1 MIEQIN
7 NKSKV
12 EVLWTVSPYD
22 YSIPEKKDIIE
33 KISKKYN
40 VIKENIKITPNFI
53 SLDEKGK
60 EFSVSNDIISNIQN
74 PEFQRNLFKEYLS
87 INKIEDYDF
96 ESISKIDNE
105 INAKINYDAYEKYK
119 RYNLKW
125 IKWSNFL
132 SYGPDNYFD
141 FTKLS
146 GLVLIQGVS
155 PYKNQ
160 TGKTTFSIDLLH
172 FLLFGN
178 TTKYK
183 TQGELFNSHLPESTT
198 VEVEGCLNI
207 DGFDYVIKRKL
218 TRPALSKRTAKSKVT
233 QKVEYYKIINNEQI
247 ELTDFIDVE
256 SNNGENV
263 NETNKIIKESIGTE
277 YDFDLMLST
286 TMSNLNDLISLKS
299 TERGQLFSKWIGL
312 LPLEEKDVLAKSK
325 FNSEIKNSLLSNN
338 YNKETLSNE
347 IKAFEIS
354 TTEKEKEITERE
366 MEKIALQKEK
376 IASQEEIHKTYLL
389 SLEKID
395 PEVSKIDIT
404 TVNNNFN
411 LTLQN
416 GISTKKQIEEIKEKI
431 NNIKVEYT
439 VEEQEKIE
447 KERDE
452 INYNLIKNNND
463 ISQQE
468 KNINDLTKSEFCPTC
483 GRKYEN
489 VDNSARIKD
498 AQDKVK
504 KLKDENIIINEK
516 LVTINASLEDVKARR
531 VAYFESNK
539 LKVQKSALEVK
550 KEQLGKEY
558 LELQNKI
565 NEYKKNSE
573 AIDKNNQLQIKIKLV
588 EDNLK
593 ELRIYETNIS
603 NDIISLK
610 NDVQNNNENILN
622 RKKVIQKLED
632 ELKLVRNWKIYLD
645 MIGKNGISK
654 MVLRKTLPIINA
666 KLSETLDG
674 VCDFDIEVN
683 INEKNEVALWLIK
696 DNIYSNLAS
705 GSGLE
710 LTCGA
715 LALRSVLSNISTI
728 PRANFFVADEIL
740 GAVANDNLEYLHQ
753 LIVKISKDYDFIL
766 NVTHDETIKD
776 WFGKTVLIKKV
787 NNVSKIIS

>member
-1 MIEQIN
+1 MIEHIN

-12 EVLWTVSPYD
+12 EVVWTVSPYD
-22 YSIPEKKDIIE
+22 YSIPKKKDIVE
-33 KISKKYN
+33 KISRKYN
-40 VIKENIKITPNFI
+40 IPKESVKITPNFI

-60 EFSVSNDIISNIQN
+60 KFSISTDIISNIQN

-87 INKIEDYDF
+87 LNKIEDCDF
-96 ESISKIDNE
+96 DLITNIDNE
-105 INAKINYDAYEKYK
+105 INSKINYDAYEKYK

-198 VEVEGCLNI
+198 VEVEGCITI
-207 DGFDYVIKRKL
+207 DGFDYIIKRKL
-218 TRPALSKRTAKSKVT
+218 TRPALSKRTNKSKVT
-233 QKVEYYKIINNEQI
+233 QKVDYYKIVNNEKI
-247 ELTDFIDVE
+247 ELDDFVEAE
-256 SNNGENV
+256 SNNGESV
-263 NETNKIIKESIGTE
+263 SQTNKIIKESIGTE

-312 LPLEEKDVLAKSK
+312 LPLEEKDVLAKAK
-325 FNSEIKNSLLSNN
+325 FNSEIKNSLLSNS
-338 YNKETLSNE
+338 YNKETLLNE
-347 IKAFEIS
+347 IEAFKLSIS
-354 TTEKEKEITERE
+354 EKEKSILEKEKEI
-366 MEKIALQKEK
+366 ISQKEK
-376 IASQEEIHKTYLL
+376 ISSQDEIRKTYLL

-404 TVNNNFN
+404 TVTNRFQT
-411 LTLQN
+411 TLQN
-416 GISTKKQIEEIKEKI
+416 GLTAKKQIEDIKSKI
-431 NNIKVEYT
+431 ENIKVDYT

-447 KERDE
+447 KERDDT
-452 INYNLIKNNND
+452 NFSLIKNEND
-463 ISQQE
+463 IKQEE

-489 VDNSARIKD
+489 VDNSALIEEKKKRVEVLKKENTEIKN
-498 AQDKVK
+498 
-504 KLKDENIIINEK
+504 KLIKINS
-516 LVTINASLEDVKARR
+516 SLDDVKSRR

-550 KEQLGKEY
+550 KEQFGKEY
-558 LELQNKI
+558 LELQTKI
-565 NEYKKNSE
+565 NDYKKNSE
-573 AIDKNNQLQIKIKLV
+573 AIDKNNQLQIKIKLT

-593 ELRIYETNIS
+593 DLRAYETNINNS
-603 NDIISLK
+603 IISLK
-610 NDVQNNNENILN
+610 NEIQNSKENIST
-622 RKKVIQKLED
+622 RESIIEKLEK
-632 ELKLVRNWKIYLD
+632 EFNLVKNWKIYLD

-683 INEKNEVALWLIK
+683 INDKNEVALWLIK
-696 DNIYSNLAS
+696 DGIYSNLAS

-753 LIVKISKDYDFIL
+753 LILKISKDYDFIL

-776 WFGKTVLIKKV
+776 WFEKTVLIKKV
-787 NNVSKIIS
+787 NNVSKIMS